1 MNQLEVWTTYLR
13 IVRMHV
19 AAVRDEKG
27 AMSAENVIWT
37 AILAAG
43 AITIAT
49 IIITKFTGEA
59 NNIPTGP

>member
-1 MNQLEVWTTYLR
+1 MNELEVWMSYLR
-13 IVRMHV
+13 ALHARV

-37 AILAAG
+37 AILAGG

-49 IIITKFTGEA
+49 IIITKFTDKA
-59 NNIPTGP
+59 NTIPTGP